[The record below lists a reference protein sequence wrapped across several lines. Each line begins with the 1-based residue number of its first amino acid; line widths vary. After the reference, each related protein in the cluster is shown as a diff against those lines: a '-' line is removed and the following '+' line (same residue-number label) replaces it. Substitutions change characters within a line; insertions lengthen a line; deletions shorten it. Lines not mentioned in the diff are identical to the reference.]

1 MDKKVGNEVVVFI
14 LTSPKRKKKVNYE
27 EWQDKLSQSI
37 NSFMMAEAQ
46 NGKEFFKKLF
56 VEKPSAQSSDDG
68 TIVIKV
74 RNSVEPFFIKID
86 LERSD

>member
-1 MDKKVGNEVVVFI
+1 MDKKVGNQVVLFI

-27 EWQDKLSQSI
+27 EWQDELNQSI
-37 NSFMMAEAQ
+37 NSFMTTEAQ

-56 VEKPSAQSSDDG
+56 VEKSSAESGDDD
-68 TIVIKV
+68 TIVIKIQ
-74 RNSVEPFFIKID
+74 NSVEPFFIKID